1 MIVPS
6 VLQAVAD
13 SLHEAILLA
22 SPDSFTIE
30 YVSPSTEALCD
41 RRQDELC
48 GQPLPALVPA
58 LSSET
63 VQDLLRSPEMKS
75 YETTGEL
82 VTADA
87 GRLRVRVRLSRIT
100 LDDEA
105 HLLCS
110 LQPLNDYDRAAALL
124 RAQRDLA
131 VALSAEDN
139 LNQALAQVVE
149 TAIRLTRMDGGGIYL
164 FDEQTGAL
172 ILHYHTGLPEDFVR
186 AVSYLPADSPQV
198 RLVRQGAPFYRS
210 HEQLY
215 KHMGVP
221 MDEVRRRAGISTL
234 AVVPIASGQQIIG
247 SLNLSSCTRH
257 RIAARDR
264 HLLET
269 LASQV
274 GHAIARIRAKQA
286 RQNSE
291 QITRALL
298 NAMPDGAVLLDR
310 DFVIRAI
317 NAAGA
322 QFLGTP
328 ADTLIGRQLL
338 DGVPPE
344 IAALFASQTSQVF
357 VSGQPVDFVYEQGGR
372 ILSITVHPLP
382 GASDEVEQVAMFGRD
397 ITEQHLSEMALQRQR
412 ALLEAIAQATSHL
425 LTAPNLDTAIEQ
437 ALATLGEASV
447 ADWLYIFQLVSDPQ
461 SGELFA
467 SLAYHWARK
476 GTAHLFDWNNPTL
489 RHWSLRGKETLIEYL
504 RTGGMVIDANT
515 PVWREYAKVNLSLAP
530 GSSPLLLPLF
540 VHGELWGVIGL
551 GHHNPAQTWSNEERH
566 ALRTLAN
573 ALGGALTRHQ
583 TMHRLQQE
591 RDFAETLR
599 DVGMTITSTL
609 DLDSVLDSILQQARR
624 IIPYDTATIFLI
636 EGDEVRMASRRTVDP
651 QRFPKPIRAE
661 RVNISDY
668 PLLQRLVES
677 GETVVVP
684 DTHQHP
690 QWRINPGTEY
700 VRSWLGA
707 PIVSRGQIL
716 GFLALH
722 SAQPGTYQPKHADAM
737 APLAAQA
744 GAALHNA
751 RLFASVQQLERTKS
765 EMIRIASHD
774 LRSPLTRLTVL
785 LNRLLDRAD
794 LSADPAVE
802 RDLVRM
808 RDAAIEMEH
817 LIDNILSLERI
828 EARHGA
834 SQAID
839 WGEVVHQAVK
849 ALQPEIAAR
858 GHQLVLKCPNE
869 LPVLYGDPTRLYH
882 AAYNLLHNAIKYT
895 PAGGH
900 IEVRVRQGHHGD
912 QTTLVFEVEDNG
924 IGIAPEQQQALFQP
938 FFRANGLATNGVPGI
953 GLGLTVVKAAVEYHQ
968 GRVYCESTPGQGSLF
983 GFWVPLEH

>member
-13 SLHEAILLA
+13 SLHEGILLA

-30 YVSPSTEALCD
+30 YVSPSTEALCG
-41 RRQDELC
+41 RRQHELC

-215 KHMGVP
+215 KRMGVP

-234 AVVPIASGQQIIG
+234 AVVPIAFGQQIIG

-274 GHAIARIRAKQA
+274 GHAIARIRAEQA

-298 NAMPDGAVLLDR
+298 NATPDSAVLLDR
-310 DFVIRAI
+310 DFVIQAI
-317 NAAGA
+317 NQAGT
-322 QFLGTP
+322 QFLGAP
-328 ADTLIGRQLL
+328 AKALIGRQLL
-338 DGVPPE
+338 DGVPLE
-344 IAALFASQTSQVF
+344 IATLFASHVSQVF
-357 VSGQPVDFVYEQGGR
+357 VSGQPVDFVYEQRGR
-372 ILSITVHPLP
+372 TLSITVHPLP
-382 GASDEVEQVAMFGRD
+382 GASDEVEQVAVFGRD
-397 ITEQHLSEMALQRQR
+397 ITEQHLNEMALRQQRT
-412 ALLEAIAQATSHL
+412 LLAAVAQATSHL
-425 LTAPNLDTAIEQ
+425 LTDPEQDSAIEK
-437 ALATLGEASV
+437 ALAELGEASV
-447 ADWLYIFQLVSDPQ
+447 ADWIYVFRFMTD
-461 SGELFA
+461 GETGEQF
-467 SLAYHWARK
+467 SRLAYYWARK
-476 GTAHLFDWNNPTL
+476 STAHLFNWNNPL
-489 RHWSLRGKETLIEYL
+489 LQRIPLQGRETLIDYL
-504 RTGGMVIDANT
+504 RTGASLDSDT
-515 PVWREYAKVNLSLAP
+515 PLWREQAKTDSLLAV
-530 GSSPLLLPLF
+530 SPSPFLLPLF
-540 VHGELWGVIGL
+540 VQGELWGVIGF
-551 GHHNPAQTWSNEERH
+551 GHHNPAQTWGEEERH

-573 ALGGALTRHQ
+573 ALGGMLTRHQ
-583 TMHRLQQE
+583 TMRRLQEE

-599 DVGMTITSTL
+599 DMGMTITSTL

-677 GETVVVP
+677 GEAVVVP

-751 RLFASVQQLERTKS
+751 RLFASVQRLERTKS

-785 LNRLLDRAD
+785 LNRLLGRAD
-794 LSADPAVE
+794 LSVDPAVE

-858 GHQLVLKCPNE
+858 GHQLTLDCPQE
-869 LPVLYGDPTRLYH
+869 LPLLHGDPVQLYH

-895 PAGGH
+895 PAGGC
-900 IEVRVRQGHHGD
+900 IEVRTRLGRYGD
-912 QTTLVFEVEDNG
+912 QAVLVFEVEDNG
-924 IGIAPEQQQALFQP
+924 PGIPPDQQQTLFQP
-938 FFRANGLATNGVPGI
+938 FFRANNVNAEVSGV
-953 GLGLTVVKAAVEYHQ
+953 GLGLTVVKAAVEAHQ
-968 GRVYCESTPGQGSLF
+968 GRVYCESTAGQGSLF
-983 GFWVPLEH
+983 GFWVPLES